1 MAPTAPAL
9 PRPIKMLA
17 IELPDAA
24 HQDRSDQVPPPLSVA
39 GRRAVAPPKHKAV
52 VVLGATGTGKSRLAI
67 DLARRFGGEVIN
79 SDKMQVYAG
88 LDVATN
94 KVSADECAG
103 VPHHL
108 LGVLPHPDAEF
119 TAADFRREASC
130 AVAAVAERGRVPIV
144 AGGSNSYVE
153 ELVDGDRQAFRERY
167 ELCFLWV
174 DARLPVLR
182 GFVSRRVEDM
192 LRRGLVEEVAAVFD
206 PRRANYSAGVW
217 RAIGV
222 PELDEYLRA
231 STAGDER
238 ERLLA
243 RAVEEIKDN
252 TFRLACRQR
261 DKIQRLASM
270 WPRVHC
276 VDATEVFLNRGRDA
290 DEAWQRLVAE
300 PSIDAVG
307 AFLQEDQAEYSSRMV
322 KDSPVIVTA
331 LGRRRRGTNGRLI
344 NIPTHEHTVT
354 STKPIMT
361 RASRLTS
368 TECHPAL
375 CCCQALDDRTET
387 EPGRIADSVVGVKFL
402 AARLQIHGFAVLSQ
416 FYKSVPLSDINSKE
430 IVVKKA
436 V

>member
-153 ELVDGDRQAFRERY
+153 ELVDGDRQAFRGRY

-192 LRRGLVEEVAAVFD
+192 LRRGLVEEVAAAFD
-206 PRRANYSAGVW
+206 PRRADYSAGVW

-222 PELDEYLRA
+222 PELDAYLRA

-243 RAVEEIKDN
+243 RAVQEIKDN

-276 VDATEVFLNRGRDA
+276 VDATEVFINRGRDA
-290 DEAWQRLVAE
+290 DEAWQQLVAA
-300 PSIDAVG
+300 PSIDTVG
-307 AFLQEDQAEYSSRMV
+307 AFLQEDQAEYSS
-322 KDSPVIVTA
+322 S
-331 LGRRRRGTNGRLI
+331 GRLI

-361 RASRLTS
+361 RPSRLTW

-387 EPGRIADSVVGVKFL
+387 EPGRIADSVLGTDISYFL
-402 AARLQIHGFAVLSQ
+402 KKKSLQNKRVYS
-416 FYKSVPLSDINSKE
+416 PL
-430 IVVKKA
+430 
-436 V
+436 

>member
-1 MAPTAPAL
+1 MQLSIMAPTAPSF
-9 PRPIKMLA
+9 PQRSKMPA
-17 IELPDAA
+17 TELPDAA

-39 GRRAVAPPKHKAV
+39 GRRAVAPPKHKTV

-67 DLARRFGGEVIN
+67 DLARRFGGEIIN
-79 SDKMQVYAG
+79 SDKMQVYAD

-108 LGVLPHPDAEF
+108 LGVLPDPDAEF
-119 TAADFRREASC
+119 TAADFRREASR
-130 AVAAVAERGRVPIV
+130 AVAAVAARGRVPIV

-238 ERLLA
+238 ERSRRSRTTRSA
-243 RAVEEIKDN
+243 SRAASA
-252 TFRLACRQR
+252 TRSSASQACGR
-261 DKIQRLASM
+261 ASTASTP
-270 WPRVHC
+270 PRCSSTAV
-276 VDATEVFLNRGRDA
+276 ATPTRRGSGSSPSRPLTPWGPSCKKTKLSTA
-290 DEAWQRLVAE
+290 AE
-300 PSIDAVG
+300 WLRIPPS
-307 AFLQEDQAEYSSRMV
+307 SSRPSAAAAV
-322 KDSPVIVTA
+322 A
-331 LGRRRRGTNGRLI
+331 
-344 NIPTHEHTVT
+344 PTV
-354 STKPIMT
+354 
-361 RASRLTS
+361 A
-368 TECHPAL
+368 
-375 CCCQALDDRTET
+375 
-387 EPGRIADSVVGVKFL
+387 
-402 AARLQIHGFAVLSQ
+402 
-416 FYKSVPLSDINSKE
+416 
-430 IVVKKA
+430 
-436 V
+436 